1 MSAYGTP
8 DTTDTPAGDDAA
20 APRERR
26 TLLLVSFAHLVSHY
40 HMLVLPP
47 LFPFLKDALGVGFIE
62 LGLALTVF
70 NVMSAF
76 TQAPMGF
83 VADRLGPQ
91 KVLIG
96 GLILGSLSFLLLAV
110 FTSYAGVII
119 AAVLAGLAN
128 AVYHPA
134 DYAILS
140 GAMRERFMGRA
151 FSIHTFAGYLGGAIA
166 PATLVAIA
174 VTMGLKAALISA
186 CVLGLASAALL
197 IREGTIP
204 LRQRGRMASDSSAA
218 ARPPGARALLTPAVL
233 MLTVFFTLLALSTNS
248 ISSFGPVALVDLYGQ
263 PLSVNNVALTA
274 FLLASA
280 FGVLAGGMVA
290 DRTRRHGDV
299 AAIGFGLT
307 ALLIVVVGTVALGPV
322 ALTVTMGCAGF
333 LSGIIMP
340 SRDMLVRRAA
350 PPGTEGRV
358 FGIVSTGFN
367 IGGAVGPLMFGWLL
381 DHGHPR
387 AIFLGA
393 AVFMLMTVALAL
405 FGERRS
411 VRPAAVPAPGVN
423 RP

>member
-1 MSAYGTP
+1 MNAYGPP
-8 DTTDTPAGDDAA
+8 DATDTPAGGDGA

-26 TLLLVSFAHLVSHY
+26 ALLLVSFAHLVSHY

-47 LFPFLKDALGVGFIE
+47 LFPFLKDALGVGFVE

-70 NVMSAF
+70 NVVSAL

-83 VADRLGPQ
+83 VADRFGPQ
-91 KVLIG
+91 KVLVA
-96 GLILGSLSFLLLAV
+96 GLMLGSLSFLLLAA
-110 FTSYAGVII
+110 FTGYVGLIV
-119 AAVLAGLAN
+119 AAVLGGLAN

-174 VTMGLKAALISA
+174 VGMGLKAALISA
-186 CVLGLASAALL
+186 VVLGLASAALL

-204 LRQRGRMASDSSAA
+204 LQRRGNA
-218 ARPPGARALLTPAVL
+218 ARRLPGGIRELLTPAVL
-233 MLTVFFTLLALSTNS
+233 MLVMFFTLLALSTTS
-248 ISSFGPVALVDLYGQ
+248 ISNFGPVALTDLYGR

-307 ALLIVVVGTVALGPV
+307 ALLIVVVGTVALGPIT
-322 ALTVTMGCAGF
+322 LTVTMGCAGF

-350 PPGTEGRV
+350 APGTEGRV

-367 IGGAVGPLMFGWLL
+367 IGGAVGPLLYGWML

-387 AIFLGA
+387 AIFLAA
-393 AVFMLMTVALAL
+393 AVFMLMTVALAF
-405 FGERRS
+405 FGERGS
-411 VRPAAVPAPGVN
+411 VRPPPVPAPGTKG
-423 RP
+423 

>member
-1 MSAYGTP
+1 MTPSAAP
-8 DTTDTPAGDDAA
+8 DEPRAATDDDAA

-40 HMLVLPP
+40 HFLVLPP
-47 LFPFLKDALGVGFIE
+47 LFPFLKEALGVGFVE

-70 NVMSAF
+70 NVVSAF

-91 KVLIG
+91 KVLTG
-96 GLILGSLSFLLLAV
+96 GLILGSLSFLLLAA
-110 FTSYAGVII
+110 FTSYAGVIV
-119 AAVLAGLAN
+119 ASLLAGLAN

-140 GAMRERFMGRA
+140 GTMRERFMGRA

-174 VTMGLKAALISA
+174 VTAGLKAALASA
-186 CVLGLASAALL
+186 GVLGLASAALL

-204 LRQRGRMASDSSAA
+204 LRQRAAPSSSDSAA
-218 ARPPGARALLTPAVL
+218 GARSVGAGALLTPAVL
-233 MLTVFFTLLALSTNS
+233 MLTAFFTLLSLSTNG
-248 ISSFGPVALVDLYGQ
+248 ISNFGPVALTDLYGQ
-263 PLSVNNVALTA
+263 PLSINNVALTA

-280 FGVLAGGMVA
+280 FGVLAGGVVA

-299 AAIGFGLT
+299 AAICFGLT
-307 ALLIVVVGTVALGPV
+307 ALLTVVVGTVALGPV
-322 ALTVTMGCAGF
+322 VLAATMACAGF
-333 LSGIIMP
+333 LSGVIAP

-393 AVFMLMTVALAL
+393 AVFMVMTVALAF
-405 FGERRS
+405 FGERRH
-411 VRPAAVPAPGVN
+411 RPGPAVA
-423 RP
+423 